1 MGTLYDFYRSSAA
14 FRVRIG
20 LRLKGLAYDSVPIH
34 LVRDGGAQHAAPF
47 RQLNPAGLVPV
58 WSDEHGTITQSLAIL
73 EYLEETHPEPPL
85 LPGDAAS
92 RAYVRSLALSVA
104 CDVHPLNNL
113 RVHQYLEHELHI
125 PEKARMAWYAHWV
138 EQGLLAVERMLAQHS
153 VAGPFA
159 YGDRP
164 TLADCCLVPQV
175 TNAHRFHCK
184 LDHVPR
190 VVAIYD
196 HCMTVPAFALAAPGT
211 DPEARA

>member
-20 LRLKGLAYDSVPIH
+20 LRLKGLPYDSVPIH
-34 LVRDGGAQHAAPF
+34 LVREGGAQHGADF
-47 RQLNPAGLVPV
+47 RRLNPAGLVPV
-58 WSDEHGTITQSLAIL
+58 WSDERGTITQSLAIL
-73 EYLEETHPEPPL
+73 EYLDETHPEPPL

-104 CDVHPLNNL
+104 CDIHPLNNL
-113 RVHQYLEHELHI
+113 RVHQYLEHEFHM
-125 PEKARMAWYAHWV
+125 PESTRMAWYAHWV
-138 EQGLLAVERMLAQHS
+138 EHGLLAIERMLAQHS

-175 TNAHRFHCK
+175 TNARRFHCK

-196 HCMTVPAFALAAPGT
+196 HCMTLEAFAKAAPGV
-211 DPEARA
+211 DPQP